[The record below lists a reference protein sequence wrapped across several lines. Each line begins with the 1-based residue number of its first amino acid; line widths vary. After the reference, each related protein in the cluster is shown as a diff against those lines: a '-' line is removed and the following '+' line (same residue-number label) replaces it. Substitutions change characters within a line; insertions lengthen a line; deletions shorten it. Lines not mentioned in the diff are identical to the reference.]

1 MTYMGNYMMKADIFI
16 TRGNIEILN
25 QRKIAIFSS
34 KLTPKELYT
43 SIESIFQKLRNQNI
57 AIASGW
63 QAPLEKNLFK
73 KIDHGD
79 KANYI
84 YYLAKDLNQK
94 KFDKMEDDLVAQNKL
109 LFLSPN
115 LQKNRITKSLV
126 TERDELLFS
135 QNNKVLFFYISDGG
149 RLEGYFNKLSE
160 QHYQIYI
167 LDHPLNQRFFTKDV
181 IPVDEENINIIF
193 TT

>member
-1 MTYMGNYMMKADIFI
+1 MKADIFI

-43 SIESIFQKLRNQNI
+43 SIESIFKKLQNRNI

-63 QAPLEKNLFK
+63 QAPLEKNLLK
-73 KIDHGD
+73 KIDPGD

-94 KFDKMEDDLVAQNKL
+94 KISKVEENLITQNKL
-109 LFLSPN
+109 LLISPN
-115 LQKNRITKSLV
+115 LQEVRITKSLV
-126 TERDELLFS
+126 TERDELLFA
-135 QNNKVLFFYISDGG
+135 QNNKILFFYMSEGG
-149 RLEGYFNKLSE
+149 RLEGYYNKLIE
-160 QHYQIYI
+160 KQYQIYI
-167 LDHPLNQRFFTKDV
+167 LDHPLNKPFFTNDT
-181 IPVDEENINIIF
+181 IPVNGDNINDIF
-193 TT
+193 NI